1 MKKSTPE
8 QIQLIV
14 NDVYP
19 RITAG
24 EITLESVLADHPQ
37 QADELRGCLESAL
50 WLNSRRSQLDPH
62 TGFLAA
68 DKQRVLALIKLKQP
82 LNFWQQLWRPHSP
95 QRYAVQALS
104 MALLL
109 VSLILV
115 LNTLVLA
122 SRLALPG
129 DWLYPA
135 KLAQERL
142 QLALAF
148 DPQQRASLQIEW
160 TQHRTTEIVQ
170 LVLEDE
176 TTYLPEAASRLDGQ
190 IQEAL
195 ADLETAQVEDAAQAQ
210 ALLSSMTGMLEKEM
224 FILSILRDIEPA
236 TAQLGLN
243 QAISATNAGLAALN
257 N

>member
-1 MKKSTPE
+1 MKKRTPE

-14 NDVYP
+14 DDVY
-19 RITAG
+19 TCLAAG
-24 EITLESVLADHPQ
+24 EITLESVLADHPE
-37 QADELRGCLESAL
+37 QADELRVCLESAL
-50 WLNSRRSQLDPH
+50 WLNSHCSQLDPQA
-62 TGFLAA
+62 GFLAA
-68 DKQRVLALIKLKQP
+68 DKHRVLALIKLKQP
-82 LNFWQQLWRPHSP
+82 HTFWQQLWRPHSA
-95 QRYAVQALS
+95 QRFAVQALS

-109 VSLILV
+109 VSLVLV

-142 QLALAF
+142 QLTLAF
-148 DPQQRASLQIEW
+148 DPQQRANLQIER

-176 TTYLPEAASRLDGQ
+176 TSYLPEAASRLDEQ

-195 ADLETAQVEDAAQAQ
+195 VDLETAHVEDAAQAQ

-224 FILSILRDIEPA
+224 FILSILRDMEPA
-236 TAQLGLN
+236 TAQRGLN
-243 QAISATNAGLAALN
+243 QAIAATNAGLAALN